1 MKTARIVEEDVLA
14 VAEDLGI
21 TLTETE
27 LNWVLDCYEDTQRQD
42 PMGTWDLVVE
52 DLIYQAVEFR
62 KKIMEK
68 KLYRTVIRFEVLSD
82 EPIDIANMNL
92 SNIVN
97 ETIFGG
103 WSGNVQIK
111 TENEVIRGRDA
122 VLCVLEHGTDPEFF
136 GMDNDGN
143 ETDYDTD

>member
-1 MKTARIVEEDVLA
+1 
-14 VAEDLGI
+14 
-21 TLTETE
+21 
-27 LNWVLDCYEDTQRQD
+27 
-42 PMGTWDLVVE
+42 
-52 DLIYQAVEFR
+52 
-62 KKIMEK
+62 MEK

-92 SNIVN
+92 SNIAN

-111 TENEVIRGRDA
+111 TENEVIHGRDA
-122 VLCVLEHGTDPEFF
+122 VLCVLEHGTDPKFF

-143 ETDYDTD
+143 ETD